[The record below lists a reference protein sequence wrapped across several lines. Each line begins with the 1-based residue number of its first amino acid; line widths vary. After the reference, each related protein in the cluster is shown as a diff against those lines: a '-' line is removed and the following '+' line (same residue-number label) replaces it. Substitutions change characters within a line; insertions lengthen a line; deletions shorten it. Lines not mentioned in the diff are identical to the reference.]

1 MLVPD
6 RLTEKMTVKVCGAAA
21 SALRINCLEGLLM
34 IEWEWPSRSIG
45 VYRDLLRRPSRHL
58 ISAMAQCSDVNGTSG
73 KVHLHCAANFAVSS
87 NFRDWL
93 ERLRSDWARLWG
105 PRRIDQCLAC
115 FRLAPERCGGS
126 LVAPEPGLGHWRTSV
141 VTAYC
146 TITVDV
152 LSFCSNVRQSRPRTH
167 RGRRRSRVSA

>member
-1 MLVPD
+1 
-6 RLTEKMTVKVCGAAA
+6 
-21 SALRINCLEGLLM
+21 M

-105 PRRIDQCLAC
+105 PVGLISASPA
-115 FRLAPERCGGS
+115 FVWRLNGVEAASLRPNRVWGTGGR
-126 LVAPEPGLGHWRTSV
+126 LW
-141 VTAYC
+141 
-146 TITVDV
+146 
-152 LSFCSNVRQSRPRTH
+152 
-167 RGRRRSRVSA
+167 